1 MIINKIED
9 RWVICNYNF
18 ICLLP
23 ITDYMQ
29 NDWEVREHFRHKI
42 DSFCKNPTTPDNLED
57 MRTHAFGPFIEAGLI
72 NIIINTVKV
81 ALWEG
86 MTEQTLEVFKDS
98 DADSI
103 LVRVNEDFT
112 VSVDAMVEGCEVPII
127 TPIPLDDLEFFER
140 DDVQNILSGMNERV
154 AEECYNKAKALRN
167 AVGNSPLTQV
177 LSDCD
182 ITLLTDEGLR
192 DLLK

>member
-9 RWVICNYNF
+9 RWVICNYNY

-23 ITDYMQ
+23 VTEFYQ
-29 NDWEVREHFRHKI
+29 NDYQVREHFRDLI
-42 DSFCKNPTTPDNLED
+42 RRFCSKPISPNNCED
-57 MRTHAFGPFIEAGLI
+57 IRTHAFGPFIDAQLV

-86 MTEQTLEVFKDS
+86 YTEQQLEVFKDPN
-98 DADSI
+98 AEGI
-103 LVRVNEDFT
+103 LIRVNEDFT
-112 VSVDAMVEGCEVPII
+112 VSVEASINGCNVPVI
-127 TPIPLDDLEFFER
+127 TPIPLDDLEFLER
-140 DDVQNILSGMNERV
+140 DDIQDILKGMDARV
-154 AEECYNKAKALRN
+154 AQECNDKAHTLRE
-167 AVGNSPLTQV
+167 AVGYSPMSQI

-192 DLLK
+192 ELLK